1 MPNRWRLARF
11 EDRQAIPVGDLD
23 EADFVENIELPGRT
37 GSVTGRT
44 GRPAMAPRNGPMN
57 VRTGIPD
64 HVLPLRPTK
73 DTLPYLSASA
83 RK

>member
-1 MPNRWRLARF
+1 LPASRT
-11 EDRQAIPVGDLD
+11 DKAIPVGDLD
-23 EADFVENIELPGRT
+23 EADFVENIELPGWT

-57 VRTGIPD
+57 ARSGTLD

-73 DTLPYLSASA
+73 DTLPYLSPSA